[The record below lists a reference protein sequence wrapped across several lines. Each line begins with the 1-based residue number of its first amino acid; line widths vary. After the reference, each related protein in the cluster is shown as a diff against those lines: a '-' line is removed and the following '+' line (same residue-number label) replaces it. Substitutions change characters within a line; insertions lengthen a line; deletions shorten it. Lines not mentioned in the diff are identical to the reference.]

1 MAKTVEHTRSLWTA
15 PETSGERDFSLCFS
29 YSYTFHPPAFK
40 LITSAVS
47 IGPSVCPINISAI
60 STRPSVCPINVSAIS
75 IGPSES
81 PVDVAFRSERPIK

>member
-60 STRPSVCPINVSAIS
+60 S